1 MRVVNVAHGEFFML
15 GAMLAWWTAKMVP
28 GGPLAGFIV
37 ALVVA
42 PLAVGFL
49 AFLTERLLLRR
60 INYDPEATIVATIG
74 LLFVIQQLALTAFG
88 ADAKPVAAPKPP
100 KKLVPR
106 TAPKVEVPP
115 VAATPAPEAPLAAP
129 VATAAAAVKV
139 KPVRKPTKV
148 QETVAKHQKVLADAR
163 PIALAGY
170 IGNRN
175 LSELLKAGLL
185 EKEKIA
191 LVGYRST
198 ELRGEVP
205 YLYSVRAG
213 LRDEVSRIADH
224 LVTVGITR
232 LGVFHEEGP
241 GTPQLVAMLDEVIKR
256 TGATITAR
264 GTYPAGTAKVA
275 GAIDAFIKAQPQAII
290 ILATGSA
297 AAGFI
302 EQYRLGGGA
311 AQLFAQSGADIEQL
325 AQRLGEDTMKGI
337 AIAQVTPSPYKIS
350 GRLAKEFSDLTAK
363 ATNLEVP
370 VSYAMMEG
378 YIAGKVIVEATRR
391 MGKQASRE
399 GFVAALDTLD
409 LDMGGYRVA
418 FKPGMRS
425 GSRFVE
431 LSIVTGSGKIRQ

>member
-1 MRVVNVAHGEFFML
+1 MPLFFLLRPALRAGLMATL
-15 GAMLAWWTAKMVP
+15 AMVIHSAVHAAT
-28 GGPLAGFIV
+28 
-37 ALVVA
+37 LVIGQVA
-42 PLAVGFL
+42 PLTGL
-49 AFLTERLLLRR
+49 
-60 INYDPEATIVATIG
+60 EAIQGRAYSAG
-74 LLFVIQQLALTAFG
+74 LQLALDSANKAGGVAGHTFSLVRHDDSSRPEDTVAQTQKLLT
-88 ADAKPVAAPKPP
+88 DAK
-100 KKLVPR
+100 
-106 TAPKVEVPP
+106 
-115 VAATPAPEAPLAAP
+115 
-129 VATAAAAVKV
+129 
-139 KPVRKPTKV
+139 
-148 QETVAKHQKVLADAR
+148 

-170 IGNRN
+170 FGNRN
-175 LSELLKAGLL
+175 LTELIKTGLL
-185 EKEKIA
+185 DKEKIP

-198 ELRGEVP
+198 ELRGDVP

-213 LRDEVSRIADH
+213 LRDEVSRIAEH
-224 LVTVGITR
+224 LGTFGVTR

-241 GTPQLVAMLDEVIKR
+241 GTAQLLAMLDEVVKR
-256 TGATITAR
+256 TGATITVRA
-264 GTYPAGTAKVA
+264 TYPAGTARVA
-275 GAIDAFIKAQPQAII
+275 GAIEAFIKAQPQAII

-378 YIAGKVIVEATRR
+378 YIVGKVIVEATRR

-399 GFVAALDTLD
+399 GFVAALDALD
-409 LDMGGYRVA
+409 YDMGGYRVA

>member
-1 MRVVNVAHGEFFML
+1 MPLFFLLRPALRAGLMATL
-15 GAMLAWWTAKMVP
+15 AMVIHSAVHAAT
-28 GGPLAGFIV
+28 
-37 ALVVA
+37 LVIGQVA
-42 PLAVGFL
+42 PLTGL
-49 AFLTERLLLRR
+49 
-60 INYDPEATIVATIG
+60 EAIQGRAYSAG
-74 LLFVIQQLALTAFG
+74 LQLALDSANKVGGVAGHTFSLVRHDDSSRPEDTVAQTQKLL
-88 ADAKPVAAPKPP
+88 ADAK
-100 KKLVPR
+100 
-106 TAPKVEVPP
+106 
-115 VAATPAPEAPLAAP
+115 
-129 VATAAAAVKV
+129 
-139 KPVRKPTKV
+139 
-148 QETVAKHQKVLADAR
+148 

-170 IGNRN
+170 FGNRN
-175 LSELLKAGLL
+175 LTELIKTGLL
-185 EKEKIA
+185 DKEKIP

-198 ELRGEVP
+198 ELRGDVP

-213 LRDEVSRIADH
+213 LRDEVSRIAEH
-224 LVTVGITR
+224 LVTVGVTR

-241 GTPQLVAMLDEVIKR
+241 GTAQLLAMLDEVVKR
-256 TGATITAR
+256 TGATITVRA
-264 GTYPAGTAKVA
+264 TYPAGTARVA
-275 GAIDAFIKAQPQAII
+275 GAIEAFIKAQPQAII

-378 YIAGKVIVEATRR
+378 YIVGKVIVEATRR

-409 LDMGGYRVA
+409 YDMGGYRVA

>member
-1 MRVVNVAHGEFFML
+1 MPLFFLLRPALRAGLMATL
-15 GAMLAWWTAKMVP
+15 AMVFHSAVHAAT
-28 GGPLAGFIV
+28 
-37 ALVVA
+37 LVIGQVA
-42 PLAVGFL
+42 PLTGL
-49 AFLTERLLLRR
+49 
-60 INYDPEATIVATIG
+60 EAIQGRAYSAG
-74 LLFVIQQLALTAFG
+74 LQLALDSANKAGGVAGHTFSLVRHDDSSRPEDTVAQTQKLL
-88 ADAKPVAAPKPP
+88 ADAK
-100 KKLVPR
+100 
-106 TAPKVEVPP
+106 
-115 VAATPAPEAPLAAP
+115 
-129 VATAAAAVKV
+129 
-139 KPVRKPTKV
+139 
-148 QETVAKHQKVLADAR
+148 

-170 IGNRN
+170 FGNRN
-175 LSELLKAGLL
+175 LTELIKTGLL
-185 EKEKIA
+185 DKEKIP

-198 ELRGEVP
+198 ELRGDVP

-213 LRDEVSRIADH
+213 LRDEVSRIAEH
-224 LVTVGITR
+224 LVTVGVTR

-241 GTPQLVAMLDEVIKR
+241 GTAQLLAMLDEVVKR
-256 TGATITAR
+256 TGATITVRA
-264 GTYPAGTAKVA
+264 TYPAGTARVA
-275 GAIDAFIKAQPQAII
+275 GAIEAFIKAQPQAII

-378 YIAGKVIVEATRR
+378 YIVGKVIVEATRR

-399 GFVAALDTLD
+399 GFVAALDALD
-409 LDMGGYRVA
+409 YDMGGYRVA